1 MPDMTLV
8 TNPLRGSVLECADCD
23 LPIYPGEDY
32 WRKEWRVEDFSHQVR
47 TLAKEIGWADVHEE
61 RLCDYCYQA
70 RLSAPLEGQERLAG
84 V

>member
-1 MPDMTLV
+1 MQRV
-8 TNPLRGSVLECADCD
+8 TNDTGRCLDCD
-23 LPIYPGEDY
+23 GGCPANTIWPGEDY
-32 WRKEWRVEDFSHQVR
+32 WRKEWRGEDFSHQVR